1 MWDLNKHQKATDL
14 INNFSLNSLLASMQ
28 QENWKKVSDTIQS
41 EISHRDFACEL
52 VSQLSFEQL
61 KEIIS
66 NPKVLLNLKMEILL
80 FCKEENIQELIITL
94 TNTDQNKVTSN
105 ISDNL
110 TILIPKSLWESFI
123 YFHKSKKRAKWFYVI
138 INSDRFWELYKI
150 GNNYFNTDWEKV
162 NIN

>member
-1 MWDLNKHQKATDL
+1 MLDLNKYQKATDL

-41 EISHRDFACEL
+41 EISYRDFACEL

-94 TNTDQNKVTSN
+94 TNIDQNKVILNVTDS
-105 ISDNL
+105 L
-110 TILIPKSLWESFI
+110 TILTPKSLWESFL
-123 YFHKSKKRAKWFYVI
+123 YFYKSKKRAKWLYVI
-138 INSDRFWELYKI
+138 INSEKFWELYKV